1 METVSVLLIGAAYA
15 ATPGPISIE
24 TMRHGLHNGLRGALA
39 VQAGSALGLI
49 FYAALALAGVSTL
62 LASTAWRPLFNFTA
76 MALLIWL
83 GFSAIRHRHALPR
96 FSVTA
101 PPPTRSALASGALL
115 SLANPLDLLFWLSFG
130 AGVWQP
136 QGTGAPVPHPML
148 AAAAGCLLAS
158 LLVALFAAFCGA
170 HLSARAV
177 CALTWLCGLALIAFG
192 LQLGLSIHQLPL
204 LIK

>member
-15 ATPGPISIE
+15 ATPGPVSIE

-39 VQAGSALGLI
+39 VQAGSALGLT
-49 FYAALALAGVSTL
+49 FYAMLALAGAGAL
-62 LASTAWRPLFNFTA
+62 LASDAWRPLFNLAA
-76 MALLIWL
+76 MTLLIGL
-83 GFSAIRHRHALPR
+83 GFSAIRHRHALPH
-96 FSVTA
+96 FDANA

-115 SLANPLDLLFWLSFG
+115 SLASPLDLLFWLSFG

-136 QGTGAPVPHPML
+136 RSPGAPASLAAHPLL
-148 AAAAGCLLAS
+148 AAAVGCLLAS

-170 HLSARAV
+170 HLSVRGV

-192 LQLGLSIHQLPL
+192 LQLGLSIL
-204 LIK
+204 